1 LSPSGADST
10 ASGERIKPHRE
21 DAVFSETWLAGL
33 RTRRTPKIRILMD
46 LMKLLQSKKTLGKIE
61 LFLAQ
66 KYDTLVKNSGLLIE
80 IRMTRYLEPPEIV
93 PMPRRLAGKYVIKFT
108 HNRHVIENI
117 RLYQPL
123 LGLKLWSRLSYGIRK
138 KRSAYCR

>member
-1 LSPSGADST
+1 
-10 ASGERIKPHRE
+10 
-21 DAVFSETWLAGL
+21 
-33 RTRRTPKIRILMD
+33 MD
-46 LMKLLQSKKTLGKIE
+46 LMKLLQSKKTLSKIE

-66 KYDTLVKNSGLLIE
+66 NYDTLVKNSGLLIE

-123 LGLKLWSRLSYGIRK
+123 LGLKLRSRLSYGIRK